1 MTQNFTI
8 SQILVYYDFPE
19 IFVAVNDIGTNYLCL
34 LVGTEDAN
42 TNYIST
48 AISIKRLTGFI
59 NGDVDLRDIFEMPEI
74 NQWFLFYNVD
84 EVIIAESWDELDL
97 PENFL
102 PEKGF
107 LYHKQLQGE
116 ELILNEVIE
125 KNNAVVHL
133 AVSDEEDNYSIEADD
148 LGDIVKL
155 YQIIIENS
163 YKKALSERNVKD
175 KKSYFIPKN
184 YKLRAFASSYSS
196 FNLHLYSNSNVD
208 LFGNAIIELG
218 LEKFDEIIRDFDNQ
232 DEYIK
237 SLRTVKGHTISS
249 LKKFVKKLID
259 RNIKVKHKWFSPN
272 QEQVHFTI
280 IDKAKAEK
288 IYAVLNLTE
297 ELAEETKIFVGHF
310 VQVDI
315 DNGTWRIYNIED
327 DKEYSG
333 DDFGQHLQ
341 GITVETVTYKLTCQE
356 IIEELTVSEKE
367 KVKYILQSIE
377 TV

>member
-1 MTQNFTI
+1 M
-8 SQILVYYDFPE
+8 
-19 IFVAVNDIGTNYLCL
+19 C
-34 LVGTEDAN
+34 
-42 TNYIST
+42 
-48 AISIKRLTGFI
+48 
-59 NGDVDLRDIFEMPEI
+59 
-74 NQWFLFYNVD
+74 
-84 EVIIAESWDELDL
+84 
-97 PENFL
+97 
-102 PEKGF
+102 
-107 LYHKQLQGE
+107 
-116 ELILNEVIE
+116 
-125 KNNAVVHL
+125 
-133 AVSDEEDNYSIEADD
+133 
-148 LGDIVKL
+148 
-155 YQIIIENS
+155 
-163 YKKALSERNVKD
+163 
-175 KKSYFIPKN
+175 
-184 YKLRAFASSYSS
+184 
-196 FNLHLYSNSNVD
+196 
-208 LFGNAIIELG
+208 
-218 LEKFDEIIRDFDNQ
+218 IRD
-232 DEYIK
+232 
-237 SLRTVKGHTISS
+237 RHTISS

-367 KVKYILQSIE
+367 KVKDNLQSI
-377 TV
+377 